1 MPHRVALWREGRTG
15 THRQTQLKISC
26 RARKFGRVRVI
37 SMPVSATSEQSFSN
51 WCRQMLVDNRPP
63 LLRYAI
69 SIASVAAAL
78 SLASLLPSRAD
89 PSHFTLFFAAVMI
102 SAWYGGLG
110 AGLLA
115 TVLSALSLDYFFIAP
130 VHSITVDWQAFLRV
144 GVFSVVA
151 LVTSYLTTA
160 RKRAEEAL
168 RKAHAE
174 LEERVQER
182 TAELTRANESL
193 RAEIAER
200 KRAEQELWRVQ
211 LEMGRVERLAALGR
225 ITGTIAHELGTP
237 LNSVL
242 GYTQLLAQEQLSEGA
257 RRRLNIIETQVQRME
272 GIIQHY
278 LSHTRGSPRRRQI
291 AIKDLVEETLLLL
304 NPIFQQNGV
313 QVTTDIAEPLPMLS
327 GDDASLQRVLINL
340 LDNAVNASKAGGHL
354 KIGARASAD
363 AKRRGIRI
371 KITDDGAGIPAELL
385 PKIFD
390 LFVTTK
396 PSGKGTGLGLVVCQE
411 IVKAH
416 GGTID
421 IKSEVGSGTS
431 VLIYL
436 PIDDRSAESGPSE
449 GNE

>member
-1 MPHRVALWREGRTG
+1 
-15 THRQTQLKISC
+15 
-26 RARKFGRVRVI
+26 
-37 SMPVSATSEQSFSN
+37 
-51 WCRQMLVDNRPP
+51 MLTDSRSP

-69 SIASVAAAL
+69 AVASVTLAL
-78 SLASLLPSRAD
+78 SLASLLSRRAD
-89 PSHFTLFFAAVMI
+89 PSHFTLFFAAVMM

-115 TVLSALSLDYFFIAP
+115 TILSALSLDYFFISRNYSL
-130 VHSITVDWQAFLRV
+130 VLNWSAFLRL
-144 GVFSVVA
+144 GVFVLVA
-151 LVTSYLTTA
+151 SLTSSLTAA
-160 RKRAEEAL
+160 RRRAEEAL

-174 LEERVQER
+174 LEKRVEER
-182 TAELTRANESL
+182 TAELAKANASL
-193 RAEIAER
+193 RAEIVER
-200 KRAEQELWRVQ
+200 KRAENELWGIQ
-211 LEMGRVERLAALGR
+211 QEMGRVERLAALGR
-225 ITGTIAHELGTP
+225 MTGTIAHELGTP

-242 GYTQLLAQEQLSEGA
+242 GYTQLLAQEPLSEGA
-257 RRRLNIIETQVQRME
+257 RRRLNIIETQVERME

-278 LSHTRGSPRRRQI
+278 LSHTRGSPRKRQI
-291 AIKDLVEETLLLL
+291 NIKELVGETLLLL

-313 QVTTDIAEPLPMLS
+313 QVTAELAEPLPMLW

-340 LDNAVNASKAGGHL
+340 LDNAINASKEGGRL
-354 KIGARASAD
+354 KIAARASTACE
-363 AKRRGIRI
+363 AKRPGVYVE
-371 KITDDGAGIPAELL
+371 ITDNGAGIPAELL

-421 IKSEVGSGTS
+421 INSEVGTGTS
-431 VLIYL
+431 VRIYL
-436 PIDDRSAESGPSE
+436 PIDERPTESDLNE

>member
-1 MPHRVALWREGRTG
+1 
-15 THRQTQLKISC
+15 
-26 RARKFGRVRVI
+26 
-37 SMPVSATSEQSFSN
+37 
-51 WCRQMLVDNRPP
+51 MLVDNRPP

-78 SLASLLPSRAD
+78 SLASLLPFRAD
-89 PSHFTLFFAAVMI
+89 PSHFTLFFAAVMV

-115 TVLSALSLDYFFIAP
+115 TLLSDLSLDYFFIAP
-130 VHSITVDWQAFLRV
+130 VHSITIDWQAFLRLA
-144 GVFSVVA
+144 VFSVVA
-151 LVTSYLTTA
+151 LITSYLTTA

-182 TAELTRANESL
+182 TAELTRANQSL

-200 KRAEQELWRVQ
+200 KRAEHELWRTQ

-225 ITGTIAHELGTP
+225 VTGTIAHELGTP

-242 GYTQLLAQEQLSEGA
+242 GYTQLLAQEQLSESA

-291 AIKDLVEETLLLL
+291 VIKELVAETLLLL

-313 QVTTDIAEPLPMLS
+313 QVTTDLAEPLPMLW

-340 LDNAVNASKAGGHL
+340 LDNAVNASKEGGKV
-354 KIGARASAD
+354 KIAARASATN
-363 AKRRGIRI
+363 AKHPGVHI

-396 PSGKGTGLGLVVCQE
+396 PSGKGTGLGLAVCQE

-416 GGTID
+416 GGTIN
-421 IKSEVGSGTS
+421 IKSEVGTGTS
-431 VLIYL
+431 VQIYL
-436 PIDDRSAESGPSE
+436 PIDERSAESRPSE
-449 GNE
+449 ETE

>member
-1 MPHRVALWREGRTG
+1 
-15 THRQTQLKISC
+15 
-26 RARKFGRVRVI
+26 
-37 SMPVSATSEQSFSN
+37 MPVSPTSEQTFSN
-51 WCRQMLVDNRPP
+51 WCREMLVDNRPP

-78 SLASLLPSRAD
+78 SLASLLPFRAD
-89 PSHFTLFFAAVMI
+89 PSHFTLFFAAVMV

-115 TVLSALSLDYFFIAP
+115 TLLSDLSLDYFFIAP
-130 VHSITVDWQAFLRV
+130 VHSITLDWQAFLRLA
-144 GVFSVVA
+144 VFSVVA
-151 LVTSYLTTA
+151 LITSYLTTA
-160 RKRAEEAL
+160 RKRAEEEL
-168 RKAHAE
+168 RKAQAE

-182 TAELTRANESL
+182 TAELTRANQSL

-200 KRAEQELWRVQ
+200 KRAEKELWRVQ

-225 ITGTIAHELGTP
+225 VTGTIAHELGTP

-242 GYTQLLAQEQLSEGA
+242 GYTQLLAQEQLSESA

-278 LSHTRGSPRRRQI
+278 LSHTRGSPRRREI
-291 AIKDLVEETLLLL
+291 AIKELVGETLLLL
-304 NPIFQQNGV
+304 DPIFQQSGV
-313 QVTTDIAEPLPMLS
+313 QVTTDLAEPLPMLW

-340 LDNAVNASKAGGHL
+340 LDNAVNASKEGG
-354 KIGARASAD
+354 KVKVAARAISAD
-363 AKRRGIRI
+363 AKHPGIQI
-371 KITDDGAGIPAELL
+371 KITDDGAGIPPELL

-396 PSGKGTGLGLVVCQE
+396 RSGKGTGLGLAVCQE

-416 GGTID
+416 GGTIN
-421 IKSEVGSGTS
+421 IKSEVGTGTS
-431 VLIYL
+431 VRIYL
-436 PIDDRSAESGPSE
+436 PIDERSAEAGPSE
-449 GNE
+449 ETG

>member
-1 MPHRVALWREGRTG
+1 
-15 THRQTQLKISC
+15 
-26 RARKFGRVRVI
+26 
-37 SMPVSATSEQSFSN
+37 
-51 WCRQMLVDNRPP
+51 MLVDNRPP

-78 SLASLLPSRAD
+78 SLASLLPFRAD
-89 PSHFTLFFAAVMI
+89 PSHFTLFFAAVMV

-115 TVLSALSLDYFFIAP
+115 TLLSDLSLDYFFIAP
-130 VHSITVDWQAFLRV
+130 VHSITLDWQAFLRLA
-144 GVFSVVA
+144 VFSVAA
-151 LVTSYLTTA
+151 LITSYLTTA
-160 RKRAEEAL
+160 RKRAEEEL
-168 RKAHAE
+168 RKAQAE

-182 TAELTRANESL
+182 TAELTRANQSL

-200 KRAEQELWRVQ
+200 KRAEKELWRVQ

-225 ITGTIAHELGTP
+225 VTGTIAHELGTP

-242 GYTQLLAQEQLSEGA
+242 GYTQLLDQEQLSESA

-278 LSHTRGSPRRRQI
+278 LSHTRGSPRRREI
-291 AIKDLVEETLLLL
+291 AIKDLVGETLLLL
-304 NPIFQQNGV
+304 DPIFQQSGV
-313 QVTTDIAEPLPMLS
+313 QVTTDLAEPLPMLW

-340 LDNAVNASKAGGHL
+340 LDNAVNASKEGG
-354 KIGARASAD
+354 KVKVAARAISAD
-363 AKRRGIRI
+363 AKHPGIQI
-371 KITDDGAGIPAELL
+371 KITDDGAGIPPELL

-396 PSGKGTGLGLVVCQE
+396 RSGKGTGLGLAVCQE

-416 GGTID
+416 GGTIN
-421 IKSEVGSGTS
+421 IKSEVGTGTS
-431 VLIYL
+431 VRIYL
-436 PIDDRSAESGPSE
+436 PIDEKSAEAGPSE
-449 GNE
+449 ETG

>member
-1 MPHRVALWREGRTG
+1 
-15 THRQTQLKISC
+15 
-26 RARKFGRVRVI
+26 
-37 SMPVSATSEQSFSN
+37 
-51 WCRQMLVDNRPP
+51 MLIESRPP
-63 LLRYAI
+63 IVRYGIAV
-69 SIASVAAAL
+69 ASVGLAL
-78 SLASLLPSRAD
+78 AVASLLPYRAD
-89 PSHFTLFFAAVMI
+89 PSHFTLFFAAVMV

-110 AGLLA
+110 AGLVA
-115 TVLSALSLDYFFIAP
+115 TILSALSLDYFFIAP
-130 VHSITVDWQAFLRV
+130 VHSITVDWRAFLRL

-174 LEERVQER
+174 LEERVRER

-193 RAEIAER
+193 RAEIIER
-200 KRAEQELWRVQ
+200 KRAENELWGVQ
-211 LEMGRVERLAALGR
+211 QEMGRVERLAALGR
-225 ITGTIAHELGTP
+225 MTGTIAHELGTP

-242 GYTQLLAQEQLSEGA
+242 GYTQLLAQEPLSESA

-278 LSHTRGSPRRRQI
+278 LSHTRGSPRKHQI
-291 AIKDLVEETLLLL
+291 NIKELVGETLLLL

-313 QVTTDIAEPLPMLS
+313 LVTTDLAEPLPMLWS
-327 GDDASLQRVLINL
+327 DDASLQRVLINL
-340 LDNAVNASKAGGHL
+340 LDNAINASKEGGRL
-354 KIGARASAD
+354 KIAARASAAD
-363 AKRRGIRI
+363 AKRPGVHIE
-371 KITDDGAGIPAELL
+371 ITDNGAGIPAELL
-385 PKIFD
+385 PRIFD

-421 IKSEVGSGTS
+421 IKSEVGTGTS
-431 VLIYL
+431 VRIYL
-436 PIDDRSAESGPSE
+436 PIDERSAESDLNK

>member
-1 MPHRVALWREGRTG
+1 
-15 THRQTQLKISC
+15 
-26 RARKFGRVRVI
+26 
-37 SMPVSATSEQSFSN
+37 
-51 WCRQMLVDNRPP
+51 MLVDNRPP

-78 SLASLLPSRAD
+78 SLASLLPFRAD
-89 PSHFTLFFAAVMI
+89 PSHFTLFFAAVMV

-115 TVLSALSLDYFFIAP
+115 TLLSDLSLDYFFIAP
-130 VHSITVDWQAFLRV
+130 VHSITLDWQAFLRLA
-144 GVFSVVA
+144 VFSVAA
-151 LVTSYLTTA
+151 LITSYLTTA
-160 RKRAEEAL
+160 RKRAEEEL
-168 RKAHAE
+168 RKAQAE

-182 TAELTRANESL
+182 TAELTRANQSL

-200 KRAEQELWRVQ
+200 KRAEKELWRVQ

-225 ITGTIAHELGTP
+225 VTGTIAHELGTP

-242 GYTQLLAQEQLSEGA
+242 GYTQLLAQEQLSESA

-278 LSHTRGSPRRRQI
+278 LSHTRGSPRRREI
-291 AIKDLVEETLLLL
+291 AIKDLVGETLLLL
-304 NPIFQQNGV
+304 DPIFQQSGV
-313 QVTTDIAEPLPMLS
+313 QVTTDLAEPLPMLW

-340 LDNAVNASKAGGHL
+340 LDNAVNASKEGG
-354 KIGARASAD
+354 KVKVAARAISAD
-363 AKRRGIRI
+363 AKHPGIQI
-371 KITDDGAGIPAELL
+371 KITDDGAGIPPELL

-396 PSGKGTGLGLVVCQE
+396 RSGKGTGLGLAVCQE

-416 GGTID
+416 GGTIN
-421 IKSEVGSGTS
+421 IKSEVGTGTS
-431 VLIYL
+431 VRIYL
-436 PIDDRSAESGPSE
+436 PIDEKSAEAGPSE
-449 GNE
+449 ETG